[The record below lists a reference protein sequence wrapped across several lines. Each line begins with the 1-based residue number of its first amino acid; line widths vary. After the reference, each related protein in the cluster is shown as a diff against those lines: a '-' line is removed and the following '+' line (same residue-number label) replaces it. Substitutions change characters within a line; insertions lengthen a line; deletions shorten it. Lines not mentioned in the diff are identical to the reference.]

1 LNLENTLWANTI
13 LATGKILGIA
23 LFVGKE
29 TRIAMNSR
37 NPISK
42 MGKFDEEVNLISKVL
57 FFIMVVI
64 SFIILIFNGF

>member
-37 NPISK
+37 DPISK
-42 MGKFDEEVNLISKVL
+42 MGKFDMEVN
-57 FFIMVVI
+57 
-64 SFIILIFNGF
+64 